1 MFVKCSYQEAVAL
14 WGEAAVSAVW
24 MRMMGRDEE
33 RADDVDDGMGRD
45 QDEVVEGVD
54 FAREA

>member
-14 WGEAAVSAVW
+14 WGEAAVGAVW
-24 MRMMGRDEE
+24 MRVMGKDEE
-33 RADDVDDGMGRD
+33 RADDVDDGMRRD
-45 QDEVVEGVD
+45 QDEAVEVVD